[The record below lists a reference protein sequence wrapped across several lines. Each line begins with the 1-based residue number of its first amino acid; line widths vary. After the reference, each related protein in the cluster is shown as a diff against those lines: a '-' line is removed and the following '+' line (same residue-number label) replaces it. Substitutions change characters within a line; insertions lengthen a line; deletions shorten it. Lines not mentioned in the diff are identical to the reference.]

1 MTDEIKKDTVD
12 YNDQTPFDG
21 SKLQPI
27 SEISK
32 AIRHKTYG
40 VDTRE
45 AIAQQGEALIKL
57 MQETGGNQSAE
68 VMAARGPFETLGI
81 REDAQDNAIN
91 SLELGKSDKN
101 YVDNYLTQ
109 LSNAPEYVKDYADL
123 IARYPNGHAGLYV
136 TSDTNKKY
144 FWESGK
150 WVDKGVYA
158 AQGIGD
164 KYIVPKQV
172 NHINADQIA
181 LNEITGINPVPWYD
195 PDNKTSISFDGK
207 HGYFQATSAA
217 SDQPDSGILFEAT
230 RKSGDYMLYLID
242 ITSTLSKVR
251 VYITDTSGALK
262 LKLGEYFNGGAN
274 DANQTIGI
282 TAKMLEESGFNIG
295 DKYQILISVG
305 KKEVGGKTVH
315 GFIQLLRD
323 TNSLLSKRP
332 LNLMDHLESIDTD
345 LNRDAIS
352 RVFKGDYTVDTKM
365 TRWFS
370 NQNFEIKDDV
380 ITYWRTGAGN
390 PGPYYQMTKPVATS
404 QTVYVYFEA
413 QKLKGEKTS
422 LEIQFLNTNV
432 FSSTPTNFRVSKVV
446 PVKLSNQ
453 WEAYLVPVELSREWS
468 KYYTS
473 TMGLALS
480 IAPSSNEECR
490 VQLRNAALAYGDN
503 NSVELT
509 TLENVGFNEQI
520 VPELEY
526 GRRKGELVPSG
537 ATTSPLP
544 KVHYVSPK
552 SVVVNNDLFL
562 DSITVNVAK
571 AGKINFAVGA
581 VDQNNLM
588 IKSEE
593 FSLDLPTGTRTIDF
607 KEDIEIPAGSR
618 LFMDCNSQGVLYQ
631 SDLSTEKI
639 LVEDEDHLVSSNGYS
654 GYELYESTLMAPF
667 SYTVR
672 TQKIPDQIKE
682 IEIKVDSNAQKIDK
696 LQSSNN
702 ILTSPSGKKYE
713 LTVNDDGS
721 LATISLLAHKG
732 FFFGNSLT
740 VGLDNYGMAAS
751 DESHSWATLVGNR
764 LKELEPSFTFKR
776 FNGGNAWESKE
787 TSQER
792 LDSLNSAVK
801 TELDTDTDL
810 VIIQLTDNVNTP
822 EKRAT
827 FPQDAKDLIT
837 WFKQQ
842 VPKARIVWVATWFG
856 EDLVHYVKE
865 ACEERG
871 AIFVDITEY
880 AKYDKY
886 KSALG
891 LTWTDREGVEHVIDN
906 PGVALHPGD
915 LGMQMIA
922 QSVEQTLGLI

>member
-1 MTDEIKKDTVD
+1 MANEIKRDTVD
-12 YNDQTPFDG
+12 YRDPTPFDNT
-21 SKLQPI
+21 KLN
-27 SEISK
+27 SLSDISK
-32 AIRHKTYG
+32 ALRHKTYG
-40 VDTRE
+40 EDTRE
-45 AIAQQGEALIKL
+45 AIAQQGEALVKS

-68 VMAARGPFETLGI
+68 VAAARGNFELLGI

-91 SLELGKSDKN
+91 SLELGKADKN
-101 YVDNYLTQ
+101 YVDNYLAQ

-123 IARYPNGHAGLYV
+123 TARYPNGHAGLYV

-150 WVDKGVYA
+150 WVDKGAYA

-164 KYIVPKQV
+164 NYIVPKQV

-195 PDNKTSISFDGK
+195 SDNKTAISFDGK

-230 RKSGDYMLYLID
+230 RKSGDYTLYLTD
-242 ITSTLSKVR
+242 IKSTLSKVK
-251 VYITDTSGALK
+251 VYITDISGALK
-262 LKLGEYFNGGAN
+262 LKLGEYFVGGAD
-274 DANQTIGI
+274 DATQTISI
-282 TAKMLEESGFNIG
+282 TAKMLEGSGFNVG
-295 DKYQILISVG
+295 DKYQLLISVG
-305 KKEVGGKTVH
+305 KEEIGGKTVH
-315 GFIQLLRD
+315 GFIHLLKD
-323 TNSLLSKRP
+323 TNSVLAKRP
-332 LNLMDHLESIDTD
+332 LNLMDHLESIDAE

-352 RVFKGDYTVDTKM
+352 RMFKGDYTVDTKM

-370 NQNFEIKDDV
+370 NANYTLNDDGSL
-380 ITYWRTGAGN
+380 TYWRTGAGE
-390 PGPYYQMTKPVATS
+390 PGPYYQMTKPVATG

-422 LEIQFLNTNV
+422 LNIQFVNTNL
-432 FSSTPTNFRVSKVV
+432 FSSTPTDFRVAYQV
-446 PVKLSNQ
+446 PVRLSNR
-453 WEAYLVPVELSREWS
+453 WETYLVPVKFDREWFKS
-468 KYYTS
+468 DTS
-473 TMGLALS
+473 TMGAIIS
-480 IAPSSNEECR
+480 IAPTSNEECR
-490 VQLRNAALAYGDN
+490 VKLRNAALVYGDN
-503 NSVELT
+503 NSVELA
-509 TLENVGFNEQI
+509 TLEDIAFNERI

-544 KVHYVSPK
+544 NVHYVAPK
-552 SVVVNNDLFL
+552 TAVKNNDLYL

-571 AGKINFAVGA
+571 AGKINFAIGA

-588 IKSEE
+588 IKSNE
-593 FSLDLPTGTRTIDF
+593 FSLDLPTGNRTIEF
-607 KEDIEIPAGSR
+607 KEDIAIPAGSR

-639 LVEDEDHLVSSNGYS
+639 LIEDEDHLVSNGGYS

-672 TQKIPDQIKE
+672 PQKLPNQIKT
-682 IEIKVDSNAQKIDK
+682 IEIKADSNAKKIDK
-696 LQSSNN
+696 LQSSIN
-702 ILTSPSGKKYE
+702 ILTSPSGKRYE

-721 LATISLLAHKG
+721 LTTVSLQAHKG
-732 FFFGNSLT
+732 FFLGNSLT

-751 DESHSWATLVGNR
+751 NESRSWATLVGNR

-787 TSQER
+787 SSKER
-792 LDSLNSAVK
+792 LASLNNTVK
-801 TELDTDTDL
+801 PELDSDTDL

-837 WFKQQ
+837 WFRTNA
-842 VPKARIVWVATWFG
+842 PKARIYWIATWFAT
-856 EDLVHYVKE
+856 DLLPYVKT

-871 AIFVDITEY
+871 ATLVDITDY
-880 AKYDKY
+880 AQDAKY

-891 LTWTDREGVEHVIDN
+891 LKWTDSKGVEHVIDN
-906 PGVALHPGD
+906 PGVAAHPGD

-922 QSVEQTLGLI
+922 NKVKDALGI

>member
-1 MTDEIKKDTVD
+1 MVNEIKRDTVD
-12 YNDQTPFDG
+12 YRDTTPFDG
-21 SKLQPI
+21 GKLQSL

-45 AIAQQGEALIKL
+45 AIAQQGEALVKS

-68 VMAARGPFETLGI
+68 VAAARGNFELLGI
-81 REDAQDNAIN
+81 REDAQDNAIK
-91 SLELGKSDKN
+91 SLELGKADKN
-101 YVDNYLTQ
+101 YVDNYLSQ
-109 LSNAPEYVKDYADL
+109 LSNAPEYVKNYADL

-150 WVDKGVYA
+150 WVDKGAYA

-164 KYIVPKQV
+164 NYIVPKQV

-181 LNEITGINPVPWYD
+181 LNEITGINPVPWND
-195 PDNKTSISFDGK
+195 SDKKLAISFDGK
-207 HGYFQATSAA
+207 CGYFQATSAA

-230 RKSGDYMLYLID
+230 RKSGDYTLYLTD
-242 ITSTLSKVR
+242 ITSTLSKVP

-262 LKLGEYFNGGAN
+262 LKLGEYFDGGAN
-274 DANQTIGI
+274 DATQTIRI
-282 TAKMLEESGFNIG
+282 SAKALEGCGFNVG
-295 DKYQILISVG
+295 DKYQLLISVH
-305 KKEVGGKTVH
+305 KEEVGGKTVH

-323 TNSLLSKRP
+323 TKSLLSERP
-332 LNLMDHLESIDTD
+332 LNLMDHLESIDAD

-370 NQNFEIKDDV
+370 DRNFEIKDDV
-380 ITYWRTGAGN
+380 ITYWRTGVGD
-390 PGPYYQMTKPVATS
+390 PGPYYQMTKPVATG

-413 QKLKGEKTS
+413 QKLKGEKTA
-422 LEIQFLNTNV
+422 LNIQFVNMNLFGTA
-432 FSSTPTNFRVSKVV
+432 PANFRIADPVH
-446 PVKLSNQ
+446 VKLSNQ
-453 WEAYLVPVELSREWS
+453 WESYLVPVELNHKWS
-468 KYYTS
+468 KSDIT
-473 TMGLALS
+473 TMGFIPS
-480 IAPSSNEECR
+480 ILPNSSEECR
-490 VQLRNAALAYGDN
+490 VQLRNTAMIYGNQD
-503 NSVELT
+503 SVDLE
-509 TLENVGFNEQI
+509 TLGDIDFNKQI

-544 KVHYVSPK
+544 NVHYVAPK
-552 SVVVNNDLFL
+552 TAVKNNDLYL

-571 AGKINFAVGA
+571 AGKINFAIGA

-588 IKSEE
+588 IKSNE
-593 FSLDLPTGTRTIDF
+593 FSLDLPTGNRTIEF
-607 KEDIEIPAGSR
+607 KEDIAIPAGNR

-639 LVEDEDHLVSSNGYS
+639 LIEDEDHLVSNGGYS
-654 GYELYESTLMAPF
+654 GYELYESTLMVPF

-672 TQKIPDQIKE
+672 PQKLPNQIKTIGVKAE
-682 IEIKVDSNAQKIDK
+682 DNAKKIDGIQNS
-696 LQSSNN
+696 LN
-702 ILTSPSGKKYE
+702 ILTSPNGQKYK
-713 LTVNDDGS
+713 LAVNDDGS
-721 LATISLLAHKG
+721 LTTVSLQAHKG

-751 DESHSWATLVGNR
+751 NEAHSWATLVGNR

-776 FNGGNAWESKE
+776 FNGNDIWEGKT
-787 TSQER
+787 TSADR
-792 LDSLNSAVK
+792 LASLNNLVK
-801 TELDTDTDL
+801 PALDPDVDL

-837 WFKQQ
+837 WFRTNA
-842 VPKARIVWVATWFG
+842 PKARIYWIATWFAT
-856 EDLVHYVKE
+856 DLLPYVKT

-871 AIFVDITEY
+871 ATLVGISDY
-880 AKYDKY
+880 AQDAKY
-886 KSALG
+886 KSAIG
-891 LTWTDREGVEHVIDN
+891 LKWTDSKGVEHVIDN
-906 PGVALHPGD
+906 PGVAAHPGD

-922 QSVEQTLGLI
+922 NKVMGTLGI